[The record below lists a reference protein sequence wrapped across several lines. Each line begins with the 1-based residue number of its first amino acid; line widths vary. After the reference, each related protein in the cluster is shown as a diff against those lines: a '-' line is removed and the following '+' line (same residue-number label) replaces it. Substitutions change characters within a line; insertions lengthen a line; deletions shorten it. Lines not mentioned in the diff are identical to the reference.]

1 MVTNGKLMKSAV
13 HLTMDLQAL
22 IRPRWSDSKLVS
34 HSCKTKLEGLK
45 MCLYFAPR
53 LLRMRMALVSKSLSH
68 ETRLLACSPPT
79 VTHRNPH
86 QPCLSTS
93 GAVAGSWLLVLLR
106 APPAGLM
113 LELRIVLQ
121 PFAISAGPWGTWW
134 IPSSEEDVT
143 CPGPQEEGARTGIR
157 APQSPGA
164 RHVLALKLSTS
175 SNHKIQPDGDSLLL
189 SGPVLGG
196 LTCAKHGEDP
206 DSSFCV

>member
-86 QPCLSTS
+86 QLCLSTS
-93 GAVAGSWLLVLLR
+93 GAVAGSWLLALLR
-106 APPAGLM
+106 APPAGLSSCWSWG
-113 LELRIVLQ
+113 LFYSPLPFQQGHGALDEFPPLKRTWLAQGHRKKVPELGSGLHSPQV
-121 PFAISAGPWGTWW
+121 P
-134 IPSSEEDVT
+134 DT
-143 CPGPQEEGARTGIR
+143 CLP
-157 APQSPGA
+157 
-164 RHVLALKLSTS
+164 
-175 SNHKIQPDGDSLLL
+175 
-189 SGPVLGG
+189 
-196 LTCAKHGEDP
+196 
-206 DSSFCV
+206 